1 MNRQRQEVLFKN
13 PVTNP
18 SEWAPLS
25 NDFFTQETLWVAK
38 NLIGKVLILTQDLNR
53 TRTLERPMVF
63 RIVETEAYTQD
74 DPACHA
80 YQKTTGR
87 AATLYKA
94 PGLSYV
100 YLIYGMYYCLN
111 VVTEPEGS
119 GGAVLFRALEP
130 IFIPEGKDF
139 KTNGPGRL
147 TKALGITKAHHEMML
162 TTSNSPLYL
171 ADSPDNTQAK
181 CIIQTTRIGIS
192 KAEDYPWRF
201 YEKGNPWVSI
211 P

>member
-1 MNRQRQEVLFKN
+1 VLSKN

-25 NDFFTQETLWVAK
+25 KDFFAQETPWVAK
-38 NLIGKVLILTQDLNR
+38 NLIGKVLILTQDLNN
-53 TRTLERPMVF
+53 TSPLERPMAL

-100 YLIYGMYYCLN
+100 YLIYGMYYLPQCGDR
-111 VVTEPEGS
+111 T
-119 GGAVLFRALEP
+119 
-130 IFIPEGKDF
+130 
-139 KTNGPGRL
+139 GRKRWCSAFPSAR
-147 TKALGITKAHHEMML
+147 TH
-162 TTSNSPLYL
+162 LY
-171 ADSPDNTQAK
+171 T
-181 CIIQTTRIGIS
+181 
-192 KAEDYPWRF
+192 
-201 YEKGNPWVSI
+201 
-211 P
+211 